1 MDQEEYQEEHPED
14 RLEERPEELP
24 EERRKPWEIIH
35 FDIRIWSVS
44 ADYICEV

>member
-1 MDQEEYQEEHPED
+1 MDQEEYQEEHPEE
-14 RLEERPEELP
+14 RLEERP